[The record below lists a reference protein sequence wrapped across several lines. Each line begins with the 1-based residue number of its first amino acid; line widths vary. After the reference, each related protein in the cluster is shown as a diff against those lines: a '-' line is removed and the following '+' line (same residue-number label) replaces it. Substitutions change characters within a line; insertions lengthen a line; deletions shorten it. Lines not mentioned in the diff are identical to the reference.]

1 MVSLALEMGA
11 SFVARSFSG
20 DKTQLVPL
28 IKAAMSHPGFAFID
42 VISPCVTFNNNEG
55 STKSYDHVRD
65 HMEVTSVFDF
75 VPVREE
81 IAVEYTERSEE
92 HTSELQSRGHL
103 VCRLLL

>member
-1 MVSLALEMGA
+1 MVYIMMNNGCYGLTKGQDSATADIGSLSKAGSLNQFSPIDMVSLALEMGA

-42 VISPCVTFNNNEG
+42 VISP
-55 STKSYDHVRD
+55 
-65 HMEVTSVFDF
+65 
-75 VPVREE
+75 
-81 IAVEYTERSEE
+81 RSEE

-103 VCRLLL
+103 VCR

>member
-65 HMEVTSVFDF
+65 HMEVTSVIDF
-75 VPVREE
+75 VPDREV
-81 IAVEYTERSEE
+81 IAVDYAKDRETQIEMLYRS
-92 HTSELQSRGHL
+92 TY
-103 VCRLLL
+103 LLT